1 MTGRA
6 LRRVQPL
13 AFAHPLVVRP
23 QRRHVRGDRPAILG
37 RERLLELGHRGARYA
52 DRDLAVHVHRRDGAH
67 RGAVGETGGRRGP
80 HGAWPLAPAPA
91 PPTPTP
97 EGPLPAHR
105 RPPPPPP

>member
-67 RGAVGETGGRRGP
+67 RGAVGETGGGGGP
-80 HGAWPLAPAPA
+80 PGARPWA
-91 PPTPTP
+91 
-97 EGPLPAHR
+97 
-105 RPPPPPP
+105 PPPPPPPPTPSPPPPLHP